1 MHHSAYMSDYSLK
14 RFKREYYGVT
24 VNMVISSNLKDKS
37 IILLLANTEKSTPGN
52 TKVASPNRHVTDNSI
67 TLRTTASQY

>member
-37 IILLLANTEKSTPGN
+37 IILLLNNTEKSTSGY
-52 TKVASPNRHVTDNSI
+52 TIASHYKWLRHLSVT
-67 TLRTTASQY
+67 